1 MIQVIEKTFRILER
15 AGVDSGAALADIA
28 EITKINKGTACNILK
43 TLVSLGYV
51 EKTRAGHYRISEKF
65 SALGRM
71 AGKEDS
77 IRALCSK
84 FAAKLA
90 EQTCESGVVT
100 TLRENKPCILAQV
113 QHQRRVM
120 VSISNYRDLSLY
132 HSVSGRILLSFID
145 RDRLSSIAASEGFP
159 GGEWDRINS
168 MKALLRATAA
178 IRSEGFSVMENADDE
193 ISAYAMPVFDSDGKI
208 CAAIGLSIPIFRLD
222 RNNRRK
228 ILEALRCN
236 AVLMSEAVAAN
247 GFKQDDFIFLKNADN
262 KRK

>member
-1 MIQVIEKTFRILER
+1 MIQVIEKTFRILEQ
-15 AGVDSGAALADIA
+15 AGVDSGVALADIA

-43 TLVSLGYV
+43 TLVGLGYV

-77 IRALCSK
+77 IRTLCSK

-90 EQTCESGVVT
+90 ELTCESGVVT
-100 TLRENKPCILAQV
+100 TLRESRPCILAQV

-120 VSISNYRDLSLY
+120 VSISNYSDLSLY
-132 HSVSGRILLSFID
+132 HSVSGRVLLSFLD
-145 RDRLSSIAASEGFP
+145 SDDLSSIAASEGFP
-159 GGEWDRINS
+159 GVEWNRINS
-168 MKALLRATAA
+168 MKALLRTTAE
-178 IRSEGFSVMENADDE
+178 IRGEGLAVMENPDDE

-222 RNNRRK
+222 RNSRK
-228 ILEALRCN
+228 RILEALRCN
-236 AVLMSEAVAAN
+236 AELMSEAVAAH
-247 GFKQDDFIFLKNADN
+247 GFKQDDFMFLKNTDN